1 MPYRVA
7 FWTTRMSKNKTP
19 MTIGIF
25 NEHAFLEKA
34 IGTYACAHRG
44 AHARVMWNGVQTE
57 KPKLNAQV
65 IRFSHQS
72 SFCLSVLSFQKVG
85 LGKKL
90 VVGSN
95 TSQGGVESTYTIILA
110 DMEASMLLPC
120 IQLMVITRKV
130 KPCSNTAAVIFM
142 VVQRVILCV
151 KKESLSFVN
160 RNSRGGWLI

>member
-1 MPYRVA
+1 
-7 FWTTRMSKNKTP
+7 

-44 AHARVMWNGVQTE
+44 THARVMWNGVQTE
-57 KPKLNAQV
+57 KPNLKAQA
-65 IRFSHQS
+65 IRFLHQG
-72 SFCLSVLSFQKVG
+72 FCLSVLSFQKVG

-110 DMEASMLLPC
+110 DMVPSMLLPC
-120 IQLMVITRKV
+120 IQLMFITRKV
-130 KPCSNTAAVIFM
+130 KPCFNTAAVIFM
-142 VVQRVILCV
+142 VVQHVILCV
-151 KKESLSFVN
+151 KKESLSSVN
-160 RNSRGGWLI
+160 KNNRGGWLI